1 MFYIYA
7 HYKAD
12 DPNGLPF
19 YIGKGKGKR
28 DQSKHRNPY
37 WKNISNKHGFIVK
50 RLAENLTEVEAW
62 DLEKKLIA
70 HYGRLYNNT
79 GCLCNLSEG
88 GEGASGVIHTEVT
101 KQKWSKAK
109 QGKTW
114 EEIFGTEKAAEMRE
128 QRKLNAKNHS
138 DETKRK
144 ISESKK
150 GSHNPMWGKKLSV
163 EQRKKL
169 SDLRKGKPSPNK
181 GKKYSESAR
190 LNYKQAAIL
199 RSNDPTWRKKISE
212 SLTGITRSEETKQK
226 MSLAAKLR
234 EEKKKLNKLKG
245 NQNDG

>member
-50 RLAENLTEVEAW
+50 RLAENLSEVEAW

-70 HYGRLYNNT
+70 KYGRLHNNT

-88 GEGASGVIHTEVT
+88 GEGASGVTHSAAT
-101 KQKWSKAK
+101 KEKWSKAK
-109 QGKTW
+109 KGKTW
-114 EEIFGTEKAAEMRE
+114 EEIFGIEKADEIRE
-128 QRKLNAKNHS
+128 QRKLNARKHS
-138 DETKRK
+138 EATKK
-144 ISESKK
+144 KLSESKK
-150 GSHNPMWGKKLSV
+150 GSKNPMYGKQLSE

-169 SDLRKGKPSPNK
+169 SNLRKGKPSPLK
-181 GKKYSESAR
+181 GKKYSEETR
-190 LNYKQAAIL
+190 LNYKKGAIL
-199 RSNDPTWRKKISE
+199 RSNDPDWKNNISKA
-212 SLTGITRSEETKQK
+212 LTGIVRSEETKQK